1 MRPATVEKAVCV
13 HEEQNRK
20 DLYIRVAKITT
31 KGKMVTVL
39 MMTSRRYLFIR
50 KAVQPWRVISSE
62 ATDVLL
68 LNSFK
73 SKSISLDIFG
83 L

>member
-1 MRPATVEKAVCV
+1 M
-13 HEEQNRK
+13 
-20 DLYIRVAKITT
+20 AKITT

-68 LNSFK
+68 
-73 SKSISLDIFG
+73 
-83 L
+83 

>member
-1 MRPATVEKAVCV
+1 MAT
-13 HEEQNRK
+13 
-20 DLYIRVAKITT
+20 ITT

-73 SKSISLDIFG
+73 SKSISLDTFG